1 MGLFKYL
8 LTVSAV
14 ASCTLAANAQ
24 IFINT
29 GNPNL
34 EKYKQEHPNAI
45 IWEDGRTPSSQP
57 ANNTPAQVKQPQ
69 VQAQPQTQPVVRE
82 TTPASTT
89 NNATASATIRAPKV
103 EDAPET
109 TDYPLN
115 AIPGRCYARC
125 YQPDVYENVPQMV
138 IDKPASYHI
147 EKVAA
152 KYETVNDV
160 VIVKPA
166 YTKTINVPAEYEV
179 ITEDVL
185 ETPAGKKWVKGKA
198 DENCLSADPKDCEVL
213 CLVEVP
219 AVYKK
224 VSRKIE
230 KTPATTRQEDVA
242 AVTKTVPRKILIA
255 EAYDERIEIPAT
267 YKSVLQ
273 RVLVKKGG
281 YAGWK
286 EVLCQQDITASKI
299 AAIQN
304 ALIREGYD
312 PGVIDNQMG
321 QQTRDALIQFQKDK
335 GLPVGN
341 LNVETLDALGV
352 QH

>member
-1 MGLFKYL
+1 MGLFKFL
-8 LTVSAV
+8 LTISAI
-14 ASCTLAANAQ
+14 AGCTVAANAQ

-34 EKYKQEHPNAI
+34 EKYKQQHPNAV
-45 IWEDGRTPSSQP
+45 IWEDGRTPQS
-57 ANNTPAQVKQPQ
+57 ATPAATTPAK
-69 VQAQPQTQPVVRE
+69 QAQPATQVSTQIQQPVKQQE
-82 TTPASTT
+82 TT
-89 NNATASATIRAPKV
+89 TASVAIRAPKV

-125 YQPDVYENVPQMV
+125 YQADVYENVPQMV

-147 EKVAA
+147 EKVPA

-160 VIVKPA
+160 VVVKPA
-166 YTKTINVPAEYEV
+166 YTKTVTVPAEYET
-179 ITEDVL
+179 ITEDQLV
-185 ETPAGKKWVKGKA
+185 TPAGKKWVKGKA

-213 CLVEVP
+213 CLVETP

-224 VSRKIE
+224 VTRKIE
-230 KTPATTRQEDVA
+230 KVA
-242 AVTKTVPRKILIA
+242 AYNKEVEVPAVTKTVPRRILIA
-255 EAYDERIEIPAT
+255 EAYDNKIEIPAT

-281 YAGWK
+281 YQGWK
-286 EVLCQQDITASKI
+286 EVLCQQDITESKI

-341 LNVETLDALGV
+341 LNIETLNALGV
-352 QH
+352 QQ